1 MKIVYEYSHLGGS
14 EILQVQY
21 PEILQEIFDVIK
33 SVSTKRT
40 KISKEKTM
48 KGRRLYSPRDMNSQ
62 FRKEFDEREFRELRD
77 TYTITLPDSKTII
90 TKA

>member
-33 SVSTKRT
+33 SVSAKRT

>member
-33 SVSTKRT
+33 SVSAQRT